1 MFNECLMGESRE
13 KAAGSREKAGRND
26 EYGNDEYGNTGV
38 TRIEAGG
45 VYTPFYTVFSFPAD
59 VILPQTF

>member
-1 MFNECLMGESRE
+1 MLNGRKQGESW
-13 KAAGSREKAGRND
+13 EKAGRND
-26 EYGNDEYGNTGV
+26 EYGNEEYGNDEYGNNGV

-59 VILPQTF
+59 VFLSQTF